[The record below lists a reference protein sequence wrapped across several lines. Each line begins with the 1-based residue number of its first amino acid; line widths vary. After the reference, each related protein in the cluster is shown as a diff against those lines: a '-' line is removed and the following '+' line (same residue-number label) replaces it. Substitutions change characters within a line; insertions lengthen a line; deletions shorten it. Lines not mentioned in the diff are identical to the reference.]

1 MLRKR
6 SSRRIDFADRERD
19 IESSLRMFNF
29 LQDKL
34 AIASRAL
41 SALMYF
47 PCCPMSCSM
56 DKHVSSALKSHS
68 FMIIMLSCNSP
79 LNFRL
84 FCSILSRKL
93 DDCKTPGS
101 SHDAKRWS
109 IRVLNPCYVPD
120 DRMSS
125 VKAERKEI

>member
-19 IESSLRMFNF
+19 IESSLRMFNL

-47 PCCPMSCSM
+47 PCCPMSCNM
-56 DKHVSSALKSHS
+56 DKHISPELKSHS
-68 FMIIMLSCNSP
+68 DLHVIMQL
-79 LNFRL
+79 
-84 FCSILSRKL
+84 
-93 DDCKTPGS
+93 T
-101 SHDAKRWS
+101 A
-109 IRVLNPCYVPD
+109 
-120 DRMSS
+120 
-125 VKAERKEI
+125 